1 MSLRV
6 LDWYTSVRCEE
17 VTLDAGE
24 AGLEKPVCRVHVVEK
39 PNFSAFLEGSEI
51 IFTTGVALERPEE
64 LTDIIKECWEAGISG
79 VVVNLG
85 GYIKKLPEEART
97 FCNEVGLPLFTVP
110 WHVRIEGL
118 MQKVFQLIYED
129 SKAQNTLEDAVRTAI
144 QHPEQQEEYS
154 SALRSGG
161 FAPEWRYCV
170 GLAQTESDC
179 AAIDLLNAARQFCQ
193 RAGMTALP
201 SLLGQTLVVLF
212 ANYSAEDVE
221 TRMQELCADL
231 KTELSLPDAP
241 FYSVGR
247 CTKSARC
254 IQKSYLLADKI
265 LTLQLR
271 GQLPEDLHTYARL
284 GIYKIVIALE
294 NQDVLS
300 EIHEEYLKPLLT
312 YDRTCGTDY
321 MEFVQNYL
329 KYDGRVHDIAEKM
342 FIHRNTVHYKIRK
355 VEEILDCDLQ
365 STETKL
371 YLLIATMNYQ
381 LRPMP

>member
-6 LDWYTSVRCEE
+6 LDWYASVRGDE
-17 VTLDAGE
+17 VKLVAGE
-24 AGLEKPVCRVHVVEK
+24 AGLEQPVCRVHVVEK
-39 PNFSAFLEGSEI
+39 SNFSAFLGGGEI

-64 LTDIIKECWEAGISG
+64 LTDIIKECRKAGIVG

-85 GYIKKLPEEART
+85 GYIKQLPEQARA

-110 WHVRIEGL
+110 WHIRIEGL
-118 MQKVFQLIYED
+118 MQKVFQMIYED
-129 SKAQNTLEDAVRTAI
+129 SKAQNSLEDAVRTAI
-144 QHPEQQEEYS
+144 QHPEQQSDYIA
-154 SALRSGG
+154 ALRDGG
-161 FAPEWRYCV
+161 FDPEWRYCV
-170 GLAQTESDC
+170 ALAQAEGDRS
-179 AAIDLLNAARQFCQ
+179 AGELLSAARQFCQ
-193 RAGMTALP
+193 ERGTLAIPAALGP
-201 SLLGQTLVVLF
+201 TLVLLF
-212 ANYSAEDVE
+212 ANYTAEDVE
-221 TRMQELCADL
+221 ARMQELCSAL
-231 KTELSLPDAP
+231 KTSVQLPALP
-241 FYSVGR
+241 LYSVGR

-271 GQLPEDLHTYARL
+271 GQLPEELHTYARL
-284 GIYKIVIALE
+284 GVYKIVLALE

-300 EIHEEYLKPLLT
+300 EIHEEYLKPLLA

-321 MEFVQNYL
+321 LEFVQNYL
-329 KYDGRVHDIAEKM
+329 KYDGRVHDISEKM

-381 LRPMP
+381 LRPER